1 MFALQIER
9 QRREEEVELALAE
22 EIAPWLLNP
31 KTSNLLKFQSIVISL
46 ALQFEL
52 ILVPLVL
59 LDPSILLLYADYILV
74 LDVIWCINIVVKLQT
89 VKPEKPSDNPL

>member
-9 QRREEEVELALAE
+9 QRWEEEVELALAE

-31 KTSNLLKFQSIVISL
+31 KTSKLLKIQSIVISV

-52 ILVPLVL
+52 ICVPLVL
-59 LDPSILLLYADYILV
+59 LDPSILRIYDDYILV
-74 LDVIWCINIVVKLQT
+74 LDIIWVINIVVKLQT
-89 VKPEKPSDNPL
+89 VKPEKPSENPL